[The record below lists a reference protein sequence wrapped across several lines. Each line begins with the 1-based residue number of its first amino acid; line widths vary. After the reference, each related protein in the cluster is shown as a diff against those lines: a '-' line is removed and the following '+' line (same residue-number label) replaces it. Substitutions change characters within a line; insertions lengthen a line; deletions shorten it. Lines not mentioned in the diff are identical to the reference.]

1 MITPEERQGIID
13 EAIEKTVE
21 KILLILPGIID
32 KAKEELFLILP
43 ETIGSLLTDHIA
55 MSKITSDFYEKYP
68 EFRDHKDAVMSVIEA
83 VDGKNPLLDYK
94 DKLKKAV
101 PEIRERIKTVEKLN
115 MTSVSSNPSR
125 AYEPLPT
132 PKIENPHG
140 EL

>member
-1 MITPEERQGIID
+1 MITPEERESIIS
-13 EAIEKTVE
+13 EA
-21 KILLILPGIID
+21 ID
-32 KAKEELFLILP
+32 KAVERALLVLP
-43 ETIGSLLTDHIA
+43 DTVGSLLADHVA

-68 EFRDHKDAVMSVIEA
+68 EFKDHKDAVMSVIEA